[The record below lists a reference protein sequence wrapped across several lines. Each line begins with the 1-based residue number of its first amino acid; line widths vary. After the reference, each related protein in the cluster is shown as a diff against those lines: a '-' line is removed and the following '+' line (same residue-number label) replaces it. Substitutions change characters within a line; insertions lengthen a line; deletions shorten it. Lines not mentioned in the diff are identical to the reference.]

1 MPDRFEV
8 GLGPGSLRAWP
19 SRSGA
24 ARNLHGTSDGK
35 LNEQTKEK
43 IMQRNNQVTTL
54 GPSASSSIGVESPV
68 KPSSTTTGARED
80 YRTLMTRAELILC
93 LRDVHRYWSTPRIS
107 YQEIEELER
116 QNLIQRNNTAL
127 CAIRLTDEGELVKKW
142 QQLKAR

>member
-1 MPDRFEV
+1 
-8 GLGPGSLRAWP
+8 
-19 SRSGA
+19 
-24 ARNLHGTSDGK
+24 
-35 LNEQTKEK
+35 
-43 IMQRNNQVTTL
+43 MQRNNQVTTL

-80 YRTLMTRAELILC
+80 YRTLMTRAELMIC

-107 YQEIEELER
+107 YQEIEELEQ